1 MNKELY
7 CSREEKTM
15 KTENQSMRIRR
26 KGRKRRK
33 GESSPGNQ
41 EVLDVGDNEPEI
53 LDRMKVDNDPLNC
66 ASRST

>member
-1 MNKELY
+1 
-7 CSREEKTM
+7 
-15 KTENQSMRIRR
+15 MRIRR

-41 EVLDVGDNEPEI
+41 EVLDVGDNEAEI